1 MDPLSFINLKQHLL
15 DCGHK
20 NQTISS
26 DASSKVGETLSFIQS
41 NKSVAHV
48 SILLTSAIQSL
59 ERNNQFNTK
68 IKALDIIQT
77 VISTFN
83 DAYPSFLYKQ
93 VPQLING
100 VYDSL
105 TDVKRVVSDK
115 AKVVMTQICELINN
129 RDIKDVIP
137 AVIECIIK
145 PAETQECIH
154 KLASTTFVQTVE
166 APALSLLVP
175 LLLRGLRERVTA
187 VKRKSA
193 LIIENMSKLV
203 DDPTEAKVFLPRLL
217 PELEKASNEVAD
229 PECRKVVVR
238 AMDLLKR
245 LEADC
250 GTIDNTHSANIE
262 YQNVIAQ
269 HTKVESED
277 LEAYYAALAD
287 CLVNAEERT
296 VEWWFVAFGDVITN
310 TPELIQS
317 CFALKAAST
326 NKNCQQQDVVEEEGE
341 PICDCEFSL
350 AYGAKIL
357 LNNARLAL
365 KRSKRYGLC
374 GPNGVGKSTLLR
386 AIDNGQVDG
395 FPSKQEVCTV
405 YVEHDIDG
413 SEAETN
419 VIEFIM
425 NNQQLQDIYTTRGQQ
440 DQLTTEFVQHTLND
454 FGFTHEMQTSA
465 IRSLSGGWKMKLAL
479 ARAVLMKADILLLDE
494 PTNHLDVNNV
504 AWLVN
509 YLNNANNV
517 SCIIVS
523 HDSGFLDN
531 VCTNIIH
538 YDNRK
543 LKIYIGNLSKFV
555 EQVPSA
561 QSYYALDATQYKFQ
575 FPEPGFLEG
584 VKTKDKAILKMD
596 KASFKYPN
604 TERWIIENASLY
616 VALNSRIGCI
626 GPNGAGKSTLIKMLT
641 GETEPTSGTVW
652 KHPNL
657 RIAYVAQ
664 HAFHHIESHL
674 DKTPVEYIQWRFA
687 PGDDREAHTKATRQ
701 ISEEEAKAMATAKTL
716 APDGVQRKVEKIIA
730 RRKLKKDYEYEVQ
743 WVGLAIDNTSWL
755 TRNTLEDMGFTK
767 MVNEIDMK
775 EAAAAGLYA
784 RPLTTINVEKHLED
798 LGLDSEFA
806 THNRMRGLSGGQK
819 VKVVL
824 GAATWL
830 QPHIIVLDEPTN
842 YLDRD
847 SLGALSG
854 AIKDFG
860 GGIVVISH
868 NDEFIKSVAVETWTV
883 GGGKVE
889 VYNPFATAIKAK
901 EKVDFKVQE
910 EYTDSMGNTI
920 KIKAPKKTNMSN
932 KEKKA
937 LAKLRKA
944 RRERGE
950 VVTDSEDEY

>member
-1 MDPLSFINLKQHLL
+1 MDPQAFVSLPKQLL
-15 DCGHK
+15 ECGHK
-20 NQTISS
+20 NQAT
-26 DASSKVGETLSFIQS
+26 ASEASTKVNATLLFVIA
-41 NKSVAHV
+41 NKSVGHV
-48 SILLTSAIQSL
+48 SLMLSSAVQSL

-68 IKALDIIQT
+68 LKALEIIQS
-77 VISTFN
+77 VIETFN
-83 DAYPSFLYKQ
+83 ESYPSFLYKQ

-105 TDVKRVVSDK
+105 TDVKRIVADK

-137 AVIECIIK
+137 AVIDCIIK
-145 PAETQECIH
+145 PTETQECIH

-175 LLLRGLRERVTA
+175 LLLRGLRERSTA
-187 VKRKSA
+187 IKRKSA

-203 DDPTEAKVFLPRLL
+203 DEPTEAKVFLPRLL
-217 PELEKASNEVAD
+217 PELEKVSAEVAD
-229 PECRKVVVR
+229 PECRKVVTR
-238 AMDLLKR
+238 TTDLLKR
-245 LEADC
+245 LEEDC
-250 GTIDNTHSANIE
+250 GKVVDPATTNVE
-262 YQNVIAQ
+262 YQKVLSQ
-269 HTKVESED
+269 YTKIDSVV
-277 LEAYYAALAD
+277 EAYFASVAD
-287 CLVNAEERT
+287 CLVNAEERS
-296 VEWWFVAFGDVITN
+296 VELWSVAFGDVIAN
-310 TPELIQS
+310 TAEFIQS
-317 CFALKAAST
+317 CFVLKAESS
-326 NKNCQQQDVVEEEGE
+326 NKNRQQQEVVEEEGE

-365 KRSKRYGLC
+365 KRGKRYGLC

-419 VIEFIM
+419 VVEFIM
-425 NNQQLQDIYTTRGQQ
+425 NNQQLVDIYASRGQQ
-440 DQLTTEFVQHTLND
+440 DQLTTEFVQQTLAD
-454 FGFTHEMQTSA
+454 FGFTSEMQISS

-494 PTNHLDVNNV
+494 PTNHLDVKNV

-509 YLNNANNV
+509 YLKNANNV

-555 EQVPSA
+555 EQVPIA
-561 QSYYALDATQYKFQ
+561 QSYYALEATQYKFQ

-604 TERWIIENASLY
+604 TERWIIESASLY

-641 GETEPTSGTVW
+641 GETEPTNGTVW

-674 DKTPVEYIQWRFA
+674 EKTPVEYIQWRFA
-687 PGDDREAHTKATRQ
+687 PGDDREAHSKATRQ
-701 ISEEEAKAMATAKTL
+701 VSEEEAKAMATAKTL

-743 WVGLAIDNTSWL
+743 WVGLSIENTSWL
-755 TRNTLEDMGFTK
+755 TRSTLEDMGFTK

-784 RPLTTINVEKHLED
+784 RPLTTVNVEKHLED

-883 GGGKVE
+883 GGGKVD

-944 RRERGE
+944 RRDRGE
-950 VVTDSEDEY
+950 EVTDSEDEY